1 MKQESL
7 FPDDTAPRGLPD
19 GFADTHGFLAASEAA
34 TFFERIR
41 AETAWHQ
48 EHLRMFGRRIAMPRL
63 TAWYGDPGA
72 SYVYSGIANQPLPWT
87 ESLRALRARVTRH
100 TGSRFNSALLNLYR
114 DGADSL
120 AWHADDEPELGRAP
134 TLASLSLGA
143 TRRFRIRQRRTR
155 ESIGVDLEAGS
166 LIVMTGASQRDWEHC
181 VPKTA
186 RAVGERINITF
197 RWVEPRPGR

>member
-1 MKQESL
+1 
-7 FPDDTAPRGLPD
+7 
-19 GFADTHGFLAASEAA
+19 
-34 TFFERIR
+34 
-41 AETAWHQ
+41 
-48 EHLRMFGRRIAMPRL
+48 MFGRRIAMPRL

-87 ESLRALRARVTRH
+87 ESLRALRVRVTMH

-114 DGADSL
+114 DGTDSL

-166 LIVMTGASQRDWEHC
+166 LIVMTGTSQRDWEHC

-186 RAVGERINITF
+186 RTVGERINITF